1 MKKLTFF
8 LSALLLIMVPA
19 LYAVPA
25 DPNPVTLTQPNGETL
40 TVKIKGDERINWYE
54 SMDGYT
60 LLFNQSGY
68 LSYAQ
73 LDEDGNLQPSDI
85 VATNIEERSNEVRS
99 FLNTIE
105 PRLFYSDIQ
114 TQIMLKVWEIEDD
127 FAAKGASRVTG
138 DYKTICAFVQFPGK
152 PMTLSMSQF
161 ENLMNQLGY
170 TGNGTGSVRDFF
182 KEASYNQFDL
192 TITLCGV
199 YTAPQT
205 QSYYAGSGGSDRCNE
220 LARWLALQVAAEPH
234 IDFSEYDSDNNG
246 IVDGFHFIFSGVGQE
261 AGGGSGAIWSH
272 KWQFSPPVTQNGK
285 SIYIYSCSPELRS
298 GSAITTIGVIC
309 HEMTHAFGAA
319 DFYDTDYGTGGNYT
333 GTGNWD
339 LMAGGSWNGSPGG
352 NRPAH
357 PNMYVKVQFGWV
369 NPIVLHAPLTM
380 VNMPNSA
387 ENPVAYRINTNTNN
401 EHFLLENRQQLKFDA
416 SVPGNG
422 LLIYRVHSNVGSH
435 CINCTHP
442 QRMYPVCASATVA
455 MPISSPS
462 SYGNINSDGCPFPGS
477 SNQTSF
483 TDDTAPSMKSW
494 AGVNTN
500 KPITNITHTN
510 RLISF
515 DFMGGGSTVHYL
527 VTFDANGG
535 EGRVVPQLFLP
546 DEAQQL
552 SANDFTKTGYNFVNW
567 NTSPDGT
574 GTSYENQESIVVS
587 DNTTLYA
594 QWAANTYTLTL
605 NPNGGTVTPTSKPV
619 VYDAPVGE
627 LPTPERT
634 GYNFAN
640 WRIGATPITEETIWN
655 YAQNMTAQA
664 AWQITTHTITAT
676 ATPGGAISPS
686 GDVSVNHGSNR
697 TFAIIPDTDYEIL
710 DVLVDDESVGNG
722 NTYTF
727 SNITAAHTIHAVFKE
742 IVGIVET
749 GHAPSLQIVPNPANH
764 TIELRITNYEL
775 GINQIEFYNIFG
787 QLVKSVPF
795 TGQSSKEGVATQSIN
810 ISDLCAGVYMV
821 KAGGKTVK
829 LIVHN

>member
-8 LSALLLIMVPA
+8 LLVLLLIMASA

-40 TVKIKGDERINWYE
+40 TVRIKGDERINWYE

-60 LLFNQSGY
+60 LLFNQSGF

-73 LDEDGNLQPSDI
+73 LDEDGNLHPSGFI
-85 VATNIEERSNEVRS
+85 ATNIEERDNEVRS
-99 FLNTIE
+99 FLNTIGQH
-105 PRLFYSDIQ
+105 LFYSDIQ
-114 TQIMLKVWEIEDD
+114 TRVMLKIWEIEDD
-127 FAAKGASRVTG
+127 FSSKGESRVTG

-152 PMTLSMSQF
+152 PMTLPMSQF

-199 YTAPQT
+199 YTAPQS
-205 QSYYAGSGGSDRCNE
+205 QSYYAGSDGTQRCNE

-246 IVDGFHFIFSGVGQE
+246 IVDGFHFIFSGMGQE
-261 AGGGSGAIWSH
+261 AGGGYGSIWSH

-285 SIYIYSCSPELRS
+285 SISVYSCSPELRG

-319 DFYDTDYGTGGNYT
+319 DYYDTDYGTGGNYS

-339 LMAGGSWNGSPGG
+339 LMAEGSWNGSPGG

-369 NPIVLHAPLTM
+369 NPIVLNAPLTM
-380 VNMPNSA
+380 ENMPNSA
-387 ENPVAYRINTNTNN
+387 ENPVAYRINTNTTN

-422 LLIYRVHSNVGSH
+422 LLIYRVHSNVGSY

-442 QRMYPVCASATVA
+442 QRMYPVCASSSVA
-455 MPISSPS
+455 MPTSSPS
-462 SYGNINSDGCPFPGS
+462 SYGSINSGGCPFPGS

-494 AGVNTN
+494 ANVNTN
-500 KPITNITHTN
+500 KPITNITHSN
-510 RLISF
+510 RLIGF
-515 DFMGGGSTVHYL
+515 DFMGGGSTIHYL
-527 VTFDANGG
+527 ITFDANSG
-535 EGRVVPQLFLP
+535 EGNIVPQLFLP
-546 DEAQQL
+546 GEAQQL
-552 SANDFTKTGYNFVNW
+552 SANTFTKTGYNFVSW
-567 NTSPDGT
+567 NTAPDGT
-574 GTSYENQESIVVS
+574 GTSYTNQQSITVS
-587 DNTTLYA
+587 NNTTLYA
-594 QWAANTYTLTL
+594 QWGANAYTLTL
-605 NPNGGTVTPTSKPV
+605 NPNGGTVTPTSKQV
-619 VYDAPVGE
+619 VYDAPIGE

-634 GYNFAN
+634 GYNFLN

-655 YAQNMTAQA
+655 YAQNMTTQA
-664 AWQITTHTITAT
+664 AWQVMTYTISAT
-676 ATPGGAISPS
+676 ATFGGAISPS
-686 GDVSVNHGSNR
+686 GDVAVNHGANR
-697 TFAIIPDTDYEIL
+697 AFTITPDEDYEIV
-710 DVLVDDESVGNG
+710 DVLVDGESIGIVSMHAFTNV
-722 NTYTF
+722 TEP
-727 SNITAAHTIHAVFKE
+727 HTIHAAFKE

-749 GHAPSLQIVPNPANH
+749 HNYASLQIVPNPANH
-764 TIELRITNYEL
+764 TIELRIRNYKL
-775 GINQIEFYNIFG
+775 GINTIEFYNIFG
-787 QLVKSVPF
+787 QLIKSVPF
-795 TGQSSKEGVATQSIN
+795 AEQSSKDGVVTQRIN
-810 ISDLCAGVYMV
+810 ISDFCAGVYMV
-821 KAGGKTVK
+821 RAGSKTVK
-829 LIVHN
+829 LVVM